1 MDDGGTPYDRLVTTH
16 PAVDITYEHQH
27 VSGRA
32 VAIVRAFV
40 VIPLLLWAVVW
51 SIWALWSIIIA
62 FVIVFKGRNP
72 NWFWEPVSRWYR
84 YFLHV
89 AGYASLLVEEHP
101 GRKSQ
106 TDYPLDVQVTHA
118 AVQSRWLAGGRILLN
133 APLGTVIAL
142 LLLVDVA
149 LGILQFTALAL
160 MGRRSERIMRWQLG
174 VLTFEY
180 RLIAFGIG
188 LSDAMPFSGARHL
201 P

>member
-1 MDDGGTPYDRLVTTH
+1 MHLKFL
-16 PAVDITYEHQH
+16 
-27 VSGRA
+27 A
-32 VAIVRAFV
+32 VA
-40 VIPLLLWAVVW
+40 
-51 SIWALWSIIIA
+51 
-62 FVIVFKGRNP
+62 
-72 NWFWEPVSRWYR
+72 
-84 YFLHV
+84 
-89 AGYASLLVEEHP
+89 
-101 GRKSQ
+101 
-106 TDYPLDVQVTHA
+106 
-118 AVQSRWLAGGRILLN
+118 
-133 APLGTVIAL
+133 VIAL